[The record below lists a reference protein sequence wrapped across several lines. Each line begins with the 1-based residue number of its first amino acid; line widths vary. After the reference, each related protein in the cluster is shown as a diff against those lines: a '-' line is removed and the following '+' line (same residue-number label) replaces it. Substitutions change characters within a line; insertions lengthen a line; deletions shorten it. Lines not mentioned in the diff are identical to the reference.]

1 MGPAAS
7 SSHRRGFTMVE
18 IIMVCVILALLLSA
32 ILVRLTSLQGR
43 NFETVVDQAGDLLM
57 MYALRSEHA
66 RQPVGL
72 FVDESRGSIRLMR
85 RETGDDPGDASLW
98 KSDPTVREVR
108 LPDFMSI
115 YELEVFIDGD
125 QADLTQWPLSTMPG
139 EDRPAVEIV
148 LYHEEREVR
157 LNLPPTALAPVRIE
171 DGRDSVPAREMED
184 LDTTGRWQ
192 EDW

>member
-1 MGPAAS
+1 MRPAAS

-43 NFETVVDQAGDLLM
+43 NFDTVVDQAGDLLM

-72 FVDESRGSIRLMR
+72 FVDESRSSIRLMR
-85 RETGDDPGDASLW
+85 RESGDDPGDTSLW

-115 YELEVFIDGD
+115 YELEIYIDGD

-148 LYHEEREVR
+148 LYHEDREVR

-171 DGRDSVPAREMED
+171 DGRDTLPVREMED